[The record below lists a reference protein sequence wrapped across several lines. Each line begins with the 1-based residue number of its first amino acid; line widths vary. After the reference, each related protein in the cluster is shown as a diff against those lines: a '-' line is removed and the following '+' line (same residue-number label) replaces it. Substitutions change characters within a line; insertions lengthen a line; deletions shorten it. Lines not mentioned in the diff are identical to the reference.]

1 MTSPRAAAVAATIDP
16 GHDRSIAVLRRWCS
30 GRGWEPFPF
39 QEEVWRACAAGE
51 SGLVHAPTGTGKTL
65 AA

>member
-39 QEEVWRACAAGE
+39 Q
-51 SGLVHAPTGTGKTL
+51 
-65 AA
+65 